1 MASRANPRRM
11 TARAALAAAALVA
24 GLLVV
29 ATPVAAAD
37 DGGTTLLVLGDSVPA
52 GTQQPQPFTD
62 QGFADVLF
70 ADLAALY
77 GFEKSVNLACPGED
91 TREML
96 RGIGGGS
103 EFGSL
108 CYGPFPALPPGGHS
122 QLSVALDYLAAN
134 PGEVGLITVTIGAN
148 DVGACAPEAADF
160 DECFAEAAQAANR
173 NLRRIL
179 RKLRAAAP
187 EVPIVGMNYYN
198 PSLAYWLDDPAIA
211 EESMPYVRKLNRRLG
226 RAYRAF
232 DVPIANVQAAFKTFN
247 WNGQKYP
254 MNVRSICRFT
264 LMCEKQGSEYVMSD
278 YNPASPGDQTDIH
291 PSVEG
296 HIKIAQTVMAT
307 VVARDLL
314 DD

>member
-1 MASRANPRRM
+1 MASRSNPRHL
-11 TARAALAAAALVA
+11 TARAVLAVITLGA
-24 GLLVV
+24 GLLVA
-29 ATPVAAAD
+29 ATPLAQAD

-52 GTQQPQPFTD
+52 GTQQPDPFTAG
-62 QGFADVLF
+62 GFGDVMFDRLQE
-70 ADLAALY
+70 LH
-77 GFEKSVNLACPGED
+77 GFDKLVNMACPGED

-108 CYGPFPALPPGGHS
+108 CYGPFPALPPGGSS
-122 QLSVALDYLAAN
+122 QLAVALEYLEDH
-134 PGEVGLITVTIGAN
+134 PGEVGLITLTIGAN
-148 DVGACAPEAADF
+148 DVGACAPGAADF
-160 DECFAEAAQAANR
+160 DDCFEEATKAANR

-179 RKLRAAAP
+179 RRLRAAAP
-187 EVPIVGMNYYN
+187 GVPIVGMNYYN
-198 PSLAYWLDDPAIA
+198 PSLAYWIDDPAVA
-211 EESMPYVRKLNRRLG
+211 KESMPYIRKLNLRLG

-232 DVPIANVQAAFKTFN
+232 EVPVANVQAAFKTFN
-247 WNGQKYP
+247 WNGKKYP

-264 LMCEKQGSEYVMSD
+264 LMCEKQGSNYVMSD

-296 HIKIAQTVMAT
+296 HIKIAETFMAT
-307 VVARDLL
+307 IVAGDLL